1 MFDAVVLGLRPVGV
15 SRSGTATH
23 LSVRRVT
30 PKTAPLAVTEIAA
43 NIFVDNGVRDNGVHE
58 EAIGHRQL
66 VRPWSA

>member
-1 MFDAVVLGLRPVGV
+1 MFDAVVLGLRPVSV

-43 NIFVDNGVRDNGVHE
+43 GIFVDNGVHQ
-58 EAIGHRQL
+58 EAIGHRRL